1 VAKEFQPRPA
11 FDIQWFYDIVVTVKE
26 IEELLSFEVQC
37 LESHFPS
44 IHNVIT
50 FAFLAKVPRYFARK
64 KGYRVERFCFLI
76 NNFVKS
82 PVTTARA
89 LPKFDRILLVTQ
101 EEIMKLDES
110 RCCIR
115 MGCGVKDLSSCMY

>member
-1 VAKEFQPRPA
+1 
-11 FDIQWFYDIVVTVKE
+11 
-26 IEELLSFEVQC
+26 
-37 LESHFPS
+37 LESYFPS
-44 IHNVIT
+44 IHNVIV

-82 PVTTARA
+82 LVTMARA

-101 EEIMKLDES
+101 EEIMKLNED
-110 RCCIR
+110 RCCMNLIR
-115 MGCGVKDLSSCMY
+115 MGCGVKDLSSCIY